1 VKRHRR
7 RFLLLDD
14 FCPLLSITNFS
25 TKRNRICPEALGMF
39 LEKWNIGHPVDLGV
53 IFVDVGELVTRVVLL
68 LLE

>member
-1 VKRHRR
+1 
-7 RFLLLDD
+7 
-14 FCPLLSITNFS
+14 
-25 TKRNRICPEALGMF
+25 MF